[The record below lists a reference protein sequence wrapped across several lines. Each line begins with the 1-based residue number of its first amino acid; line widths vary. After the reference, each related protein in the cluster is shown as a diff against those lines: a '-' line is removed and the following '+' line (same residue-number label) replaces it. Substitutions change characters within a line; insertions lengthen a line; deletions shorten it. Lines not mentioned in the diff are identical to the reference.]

1 MNAATAEAV
10 THDIP
15 ATALYALPM
24 LGLALRRIEAI
35 RAGQPVPQSPEADA
49 LPTDIDALIAFCI
62 RRANDAQ
69 DVVQTAFDALSNTSA
84 AATHPVAMLLDEIL

>member
-1 MNAATAEAV
+1 MNAAAAEAV

-49 LPTDIDALIAFCI
+49 L
-62 RRANDAQ
+62 
-69 DVVQTAFDALSNTSA
+69 SNA
-84 AATHPVAMLLDEIL
+84 PETHPVALLLDEIL